1 MNERILFV
9 DDDPNILEAYQ
20 RKLQRVLAV
29 ETALGGEE
37 GLRTL
42 EDRGPFAVVVADMQM
57 PQMDGIEFLSQVKE
71 RYPETVRMMLTGN
84 ADTQVAIQAVNEG
97 NIFRF
102 LTKPC
107 PADIFGKAL
116 VAGLNQY
123 RLICAE
129 KELLEG
135 TVSGVVELLAEVL
148 SWVDPEAFGRTMQ
161 LRNYVKTIAALLHR
175 KDLNEIQL
183 AATLSQIG
191 YMGIPHDILARTYS
205 GQELSEDERQAL
217 RTVPSLGRELVA
229 RIPRLEQV
237 AQIIFYQ
244 NKGFDGS
251 GYPED
256 TVSGNEIPMGSR
268 ILKVALD
275 LLDLEHQGRT
285 RGESIG
291 EMRKHDVRY
300 DPRVFY
306 AAIEAFG
313 KTEHAEGAAEFI
325 TMPLRLGE
333 LRAGLT
339 LACPIETMDARLLV
353 RSGTIIT
360 ETLLLR
366 IKQFSE
372 LVSIKEP
379 VMVRLPAH

>member
-1 MNERILFV
+1 MDERILFV

-37 GLRTL
+37 GLRIL
-42 EDRGPFAVVVADMQM
+42 GERGPFAVVVADMQM

-84 ADTQVAIQAVNEG
+84 ADTRVAIQAVNEG

-107 PADIFGKAL
+107 PADIFGKSL

-191 YMGIPHDILARTYS
+191 YMGIPHDILTRTYS

-217 RTVPSLGRELVA
+217 RIVPSLGRELVA

-268 ILKVALD
+268 ILKVSLD
-275 LLDLEHQGRT
+275 LLDLEHQGKT

-291 EMRKHDVRY
+291 EMRKYDVRY

-313 KTEHAEGAAEFI
+313 KTEQTEGAAEFI

-339 LACPIETMDARLLV
+339 LACPIETMDSRLLV
-353 RSGTIIT
+353 RSGTLIT

-372 LVSIKEP
+372 LVSIREP